1 MAVVGA
7 GVAGVSAVFAAA
19 TASFLTAALATAVS
33 VLGVNTVLLC
43 FCWYYSS
50 AAIVAGL
57 EFASYSYAIVTLAY
71 LTIK

>member
-33 VLGVNTVLLC
+33 VLGVILFCGVFVGTTVLL
-43 FCWYYSS
+43 
-50 AAIVAGL
+50 L
-57 EFASYSYAIVTLAY
+57 
-71 LTIK
+71 